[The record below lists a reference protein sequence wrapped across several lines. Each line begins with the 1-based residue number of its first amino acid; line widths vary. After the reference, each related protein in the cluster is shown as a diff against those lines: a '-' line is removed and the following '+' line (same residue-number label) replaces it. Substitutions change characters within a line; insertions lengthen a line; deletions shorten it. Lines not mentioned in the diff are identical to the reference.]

1 MRERLQKMMGKTTE
15 REAKKAVN
23 QKRVDVLN
31 ACVGARLKVEKSKEE
46 WVNTLLETLKNLMD
60 SMGLTA
66 EQSMDAMGVPKRER
80 EVLASLL

>member
-1 MRERLQKMMGKTTE
+1 M
-15 REAKKAVN
+15 
-23 QKRVDVLN
+23 
-31 ACVGARLKVEKSKEE
+31 EKSKEE

-80 EVLASLL
+80 EELFSLL

>member
-1 MRERLQKMMGKTTE
+1 M
-15 REAKKAVN
+15 
-23 QKRVDVLN
+23 LN

-80 EVLASLL
+80 EELFSLL

>member
-15 REAKKAVN
+15 RAAKKAVN

-66 EQSMDAMGVPKRER
+66 EQCMEALGVSEEEKAK
-80 EVLASLL
+80 LASRL